1 MYERMK
7 NSFFIPGLDDVR
19 SGSRQETGSAIKN
32 APD

>member
-7 NSFFIPGLDDVR
+7 NSFFIPSVDAAK
-19 SGSRQETGSAIKN
+19 RQPAKTGSAIKN